1 MGHATKYRYDAVGNR
16 VWSRDRNGTV
26 GEYEY
31 LPNNLL
37 KKVTLTKADSGEG
50 RKTQTLAYEYDE
62 AGFRKRAQ
70 IDGVVTEYNTTGGRY
85 EPDPYGRIYR
95 ETRTFAGKTYAVE
108 YRYDVMGRITGVKY
122 PSGEWVSYEYNNLG
136 ELTRVPG
143 FIEETPRYD
152 QGGLLVGLTA
162 ANQITTTYE
171 YDRKGRLTN
180 LNYNNQNSELLKGY
194 NLGYDGAN
202 NIIKKNDDTFT
213 YDSLNQLLFANLKGQ
228 FEVDGKLGGLL
239 ELKQNTK
246 K

>member
-1 MGHATKYRYDAVGNR
+1 M
-16 VWSRDRNGTV
+16 
-26 GEYEY
+26 
-31 LPNNLL
+31 
-37 KKVTLTKADSGEG
+37 
-50 RKTQTLAYEYDE
+50 
-62 AGFRKRAQ
+62 
-70 IDGVVTEYNTTGGRY
+70 
-85 EPDPYGRIYR
+85 
-95 ETRTFAGKTYAVE
+95 
-108 YRYDVMGRITGVKY
+108 
-122 PSGEWVSYEYNNLG
+122 
-136 ELTRVPG
+136 PG

-162 ANQITTTYE
+162 ANQITTTHE

-239 ELKQNTK
+239 ELKQNP
-246 K
+246 